1 MTALIEIDELD
12 RKGKALSLTQS
23 EERVLKRVQDRIGVE
38 WHPSGGARVYSVGL
52 VGSVALSPQTLIRIT
67 TKVPIAN
74 LLGLASLAYQTLPIP
89 ATAGQTLINS
99 TEWVVDWLAVLLV
112 SELEQLLAYGIRLG
126 YVAVHDDLPYV
137 RGRIRFDSTYA
148 WTHPGLAS
156 CEFADYL
163 SNTPEN
169 QLLRATLELLATRRL
184 LPGLRL
190 RISRLLPS
198 LHGVN
203 LVQPTRA
210 LLESCRITRLNQ
222 HYGPALELCRL
233 VFEQAGLEENYGG
246 VRVPAFFF
254 PVHKVFERALANML
268 RSEFGNVAL
277 QTGRH
282 YKPVSGSGPSV
293 SYAADI
299 VVGSPPRLVI
309 DTKYALAEPQ
319 NQFGAQS
326 FDNGHIY
333 QVVFYALSLGCPAL
347 LVYPRADRDVWATF
361 DVEGIRV
368 SILTVDLQ
376 QPGLASLRKL
386 VEVVADLSKAEAVA

>member
-1 MTALIEIDELD
+1 VTAIEIDELD

-23 EERVLKRVQDRIGVE
+23 EQRTLKRVQDRIGVE
-38 WHPSGGARVYSVGL
+38 WYPSGGARVYSLGF
-52 VGSVALSPQTLIRIT
+52 VGSVALSPQTVIRIT
-67 TKVPIAN
+67 TKLPIAN
-74 LLGLASLAYQTLPIP
+74 LLSLASLAYQTLPIP
-89 ATAGQTLINS
+89 AAVGQTLINS
-99 TEWVVDWLAVLLV
+99 TDWVVDWLALLLV

-126 YVAVHDDLPYV
+126 YVAVRDDLPFV

-156 CEFADYL
+156 CELADYVP
-163 SNTPEN
+163 NTPEN

-198 LHGVN
+198 FHGVN
-203 LVQPTRA
+203 LVQPTRT

-222 HYGPALELCRL
+222 HYVPALELCRL
-233 VFEQAGLEENYGG
+233 VFEQAGLEESNGD

-254 PVHKVFERALANML
+254 PVHKVFEKALANLL
-268 RSEFGNVAL
+268 RSKFANVAV

-282 YKPVSGSGPSV
+282 YKVVSGSGPSL
-293 SYAADI
+293 SYSADI

-309 DTKYALAEPQ
+309 DTKYALAEPP
-319 NQFGAQS
+319 NQFGARS

-333 QVVFYALSLGCPAL
+333 QVAFYALSLRCPAL
-347 LVYPRADRDVWATF
+347 LVYPRVDRDVWATF
-361 DVEGIRV
+361 DVEGVRV

-376 QPGLASLRKL
+376 QPGLASLGKL
-386 VEVVADLSKAEAVA
+386 AAFVADLSMAEAVA